1 MPQSTKHSKTRL
13 NGASVGIPL
22 RRLDFAFPRHSPRYF
37 FAGNGFASL
46 FLTMLSG
53 WFPPGERFFM
63 DSVRHYRDQIHD
75 PVLQAKVA
83 GFIAQEAMHG
93 KEHDTLNRL
102 LNERGLHADHM
113 EKAVAWALGLLR
125 RLPPEHQLAA
135 TTAMEHFTALL
146 AERLLQDER
155 FQRRGDPDILPL
167 WLWHA
172 LEELEHKS
180 VAYEVFEEVCG
191 DYQVR
196 VTATLAM
203 ILVMLPA
210 ALLCQVWL
218 LLADRRL
225 LALHDNAR
233 GIALLFG
240 KHGFVSSIVAK
251 YGVFFRRDFH
261 PDGKDHGPLI
271 REWQQRLFGDGGRLQ
286 AQLKTPP

>member
-1 MPQSTKHSKTRL
+1 MSSPAPSRL

-22 RRLDFAFPRHSPRYF
+22 RRLDFAFSRQSPRYF
-37 FAGNGFASL
+37 FDGNGFASL

-63 DSVRHYRDQIHD
+63 DSVRHYRGQISD

-102 LNERGLHADHM
+102 LNERGLRADQM
-113 EKAVAWALGLLR
+113 EKAVGWALGLLR
-125 RLPPEHQLAA
+125 QLPPQHQLAA
-135 TTAMEHFTALL
+135 TVAMEHFTALL

-155 FQRRGDPDILPL
+155 FQRRGDPEILPL

-172 LEELEHKS
+172 LEELEHKA

-196 VTATLAM
+196 LTATLAM
-203 ILVMLPA
+203 ILVMLPT
-210 ALLCQVWL
+210 ALLCQAWL

-225 LALHDNAR
+225 LAWADNAR
-233 GIALLFG
+233 GLELLFG
-240 KHGFVSSIVAK
+240 QQGFVSSIVAK
-251 YGVFFRRDFH
+251 YGVFFRRNFH
-261 PDGKDHGPLI
+261 PNGKDHGPLI
-271 REWQQRLFGDGGRLQ
+271 REWQDRLFGQEGSLQ
-286 AQLKTPP
+286 AQLKNSAAA